1 MADFFV
7 DDLRARMGKALPMLP
22 QRPIDSNWM
31 CHKSGECCSLPE
43 EVVMTEQEMRVLA
56 REAPKEIP
64 LHFRPLEQAGMV
76 AMKAQPC
83 PLYVFQRCLVYE
95 HRPYN
100 CRRFACM
107 RPDPKTEPLDLSETG
122 SKNCMDRVRA
132 DRNVLKLAAR
142 IQRRAQDW
150 AKAHGWVSA

>member
-107 RPDPKTEPLDLSETG
+107 RPDVQAEPWDGQNMEA
-122 SKNCMDRVRA
+122 RVKVSR
-132 DRNVLKLAAR
+132 LARRLAEK
-142 IQRRAQDW
+142 IQRKAQRW
-150 AKAHGWVSA
+150 ARSQGWPTS